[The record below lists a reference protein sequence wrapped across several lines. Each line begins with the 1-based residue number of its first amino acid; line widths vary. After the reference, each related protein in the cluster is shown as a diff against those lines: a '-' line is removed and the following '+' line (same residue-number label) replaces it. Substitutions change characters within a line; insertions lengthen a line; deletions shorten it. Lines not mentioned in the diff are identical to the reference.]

1 MSLDKVRAYGRTFAR
16 VLPRYRE
23 TPADL
28 LRLLVK
34 RPVILGAVGTYETA
48 LMVSSRVDS
57 RLKVLASLKSSSLIG
72 CPF

>member
-48 LMVSSRVDS
+48 LMVSGRVDS
-57 RLKVLASLKSSSLIG
+57 RLKALASLKSSSLIG